1 MSFES
6 AMLNDLLFGWV
17 DGSYSRPMKEVQR
30 YRIYNV
36 DDNTSILVANTSGV
50 AKEDLTVKMVGDVLT
65 ISGETEQSD
74 IDEKASVNYS
84 FRLSK
89 EKKVSKIEWKNADG
103 FTYVYFHYE
112 EPTEVA
118 ISYKE

>member
-1 MSFES
+1 MSFET

-17 DGSYSRPMKEVQR
+17 DGSYYRPMKEVQR

-36 DDNTSILVANTSGV
+36 DENTSILVANTIGV
-50 AKEDLTVKMVGDVLT
+50 AKDDLKVKMTGDVLT
-65 ISGETEQSD
+65 IEGETEQPD
-74 IDEKASVNYS
+74 TGDKASVNYS

-89 EKKVSKIEWKNADG
+89 EKKVANIEWRNADG

-112 EPTEVA
+112 DPAEVA

>member
-1 MSFES
+1 MSFET

-17 DGSYSRPMKEVQR
+17 DGSYYRPMKEVQR

-36 DDNTSILVANTSGV
+36 DENTSILVANTIGV
-50 AKEDLTVKMVGDVLT
+50 AKDDLTVKMTGDVLT
-65 ISGETEQSD
+65 IEGETEQPD
-74 IDEKASVNYS
+74 TGDKASVNYS

-89 EKKVSKIEWKNADG
+89 EKKVSNIEWRNADG

-112 EPTEVA
+112 EPTAVA
-118 ISYKE
+118 ISYKK

>member
-36 DDNTSILVANTSGV
+36 DDNTSILVANTIGV

>member
-1 MSFES
+1 MSFEN

-17 DGSYSRPMKEVQR
+17 DGSYYRPMKEVQR

-36 DDNTSILVANTSGV
+36 DDHTSILVANTIGV
-50 AKEDLTVKMVGDVLT
+50 AKDDLHVKMVGDVLT
-65 ISGETEQSD
+65 IEGETEQPD
-74 IDEKASVNYS
+74 IGDKASVNYS
-84 FRLSK
+84 FRLSR
-89 EKKVSKIEWKNADG
+89 EKKVASIEWKNADG

-112 EPTEVA
+112 EPSEVA

>member
-17 DGSYSRPMKEVQR
+17 DGTYYRPLKEVQR
-30 YRIYNV
+30 YRIFNI
-36 DDNTSILVANTSGV
+36 DDNTSILIANTIGV
-50 AKEDLTVKMVGDVLT
+50 KKEDLEVKMVGDVLT
-65 ISGETEQSD
+65 IKGETEQPD
-74 IDEKASVNYS
+74 IEDKFSVNYS

-89 EKKVSKIEWKNADG
+89 EKKISSIEWKNADG

-112 EPTEVA
+112 EPAELA